1 MSKSI
6 VSYTIE
12 IPSAMYRY
20 VSGSGKAEIVF
31 KDRNRVISYPLMSD
45 RGHALA
51 TRLVTKGKIHI
62 TKTKEKNNKNNASV
76 N

>member
-6 VSYTIE
+6 LSFTIE

-31 KDRNRVISYPLMSD
+31 KDRNRVIFYPTTSI
-45 RGHALA
+45 RGLTLA

-62 TKTKEKNNKNNASV
+62 TKTKEKK
-76 N
+76 